1 MSSAKKQIP
10 EEFKKV
16 IFEFLGDISNT
27 FPEYKSTLSLFLDS
41 NGVKLTTSESETSEI
56 QKQKVVSIL
65 YEYCSKVYPERF
77 FDILYKNEK
86 LFDKNESEYANV
98 NTHFLPN
105 IDFSVLWN
113 TEGISDATRETIWK
127 YLQLILMTIITNID
141 DRKSFGD
148 AANLFEAINE
158 DELRN
163 KLEET
168 IQQMYNMFEHTNATP
183 PTPNTPNANADPTSD
198 NPDTNAEPAFDFF
211 DWAKSMGS
219 NANNDNAYANANENG
234 EKEPN
239 ANAESIHDHISQ
251 ILNGKIGKLAKEIAE
266 ETAKDV
272 DFDMND
278 FTGGENGST
287 DGENVDFKNVFQKM
301 FKNPGKLMSLVKNV
315 GSKLDQK
322 FKSGEIKESELMQE
336 ASDLLSKMKNMPGMG
351 NLTDMLNKMGMGGM
365 MGGMGGG
372 GGNSKVNIGAM
383 QSNLQRNMKM
393 SKMKERM
400 QQKLQEQRA
409 SAQAASAAAQAQAQ
423 AQAQAIPVKK
433 QSQIFSTGEVVERT
447 PVTSASSTTATATTT
462 ATTTTATA
470 TTATTATTTDT
481 TTSAV
486 PNKKKNKKK

>member
-41 NGVKLTTSESETSEI
+41 NGVKLTTSESETAET
-56 QKQKVVSIL
+56 QKQKVVTIL

-86 LFDKNESEYANV
+86 LFNKQEYNV

-158 DELRN
+158 DELRS

-183 PTPNTPNANADPTSD
+183 PTPNTTPNADPASD
-198 NPDTNAEPAFDFF
+198 NPDTNADPAFDFF
-211 DWAKSMGS
+211 DWAKNMGANNNG
-219 NANNDNAYANANENG
+219 NANG
-234 EKEPN
+234 ESN

-278 FTGGENGST
+278 FTGETAN
-287 DGENVDFKNVFQKM
+287 GENVDFKNVFQKM

-372 GGNSKVNIGAM
+372 KVNVGAM

-409 SAQAASAAAQAQAQ
+409 AAQAAAASAQAQAQ
-423 AQAQAIPVKK
+423 AAAAAQVPVTK

-447 PVTSASSTTATATTT
+447 PVTATSAATSA
-462 ATTTTATA
+462 
-470 TTATTATTTDT
+470 

-486 PNKKKNKKK
+486 KKKNKKK

>member
-1 MSSAKKQIP
+1 MSTSKKLIP

-41 NGVKLTTSESETSEI
+41 NGVKLTTSESET
-56 QKQKVVSIL
+56 QKVVSIL

-86 LFDKNESEYANV
+86 LFNKKEYNV

-183 PTPNTPNANADPTSD
+183 PTP
-198 NPDTNAEPAFDFF
+198 DTDPAFDFF
-211 DWAKSMGS
+211 DWAKSMGANS
-219 NANNDNAYANANENG
+219 NANGSAN

-278 FTGGENGST
+278 FTGEST
-287 DGENVDFKNVFQKM
+287 NGENVDFKNVFQKM

-372 GGNSKVNIGAM
+372 NSKVNVGAM

-409 SAQAASAAAQAQAQ
+409 AAQAAAASAQAQAQ
-423 AQAQAIPVKK
+423 APVKK
-433 QSQIFSTGEVVERT
+433 QSQVFSTGEVVERT
-447 PVTSASSTTATATTT
+447 PVTANSSSSSSSDPSSSSASS
-462 ATTTTATA
+462 
-470 TTATTATTTDT
+470 
-481 TTSAV
+481 V

>member
-1 MSSAKKQIP
+1 MSSAKKQIS

-41 NGVKLTTSESETSEI
+41 NGVKLTTSESETSET
-56 QKQKVVSIL
+56 QKQKVINIL

-86 LFDKNESEYANV
+86 LFNKMEYNV

-183 PTPNTPNANADPTSD
+183 PTPNTTPNADPASD
-198 NPDTNAEPAFDFF
+198 TPDTTNPAFDFF
-211 DWAKSMGS
+211 DWAKSMGANN
-219 NANNDNAYANANENG
+219 NANNADANAN

-278 FTGGENGST
+278 FTGGEGENGST
-287 DGENVDFKNVFQKM
+287 NGENVDFKNVFQKM

-372 GGNSKVNIGAM
+372 GNSKVNIGAM

-409 SAQAASAAAQAQAQ
+409 AAQAAAASAQAQAQ
-423 AQAQAIPVKK
+423 AQAQAAAQGQAPVKK
-433 QSQIFSTGEVVERT
+433 QSHVFSTGEVVERT
-447 PVTSASSTTATATTT
+447 PITAAPSTSCD
-462 ATTTTATA
+462 TA
-470 TTATTATTTDT
+470 TTAAT
-481 TTSAV
+481 SSV
-486 PNKKKNKKK
+486 PNKKKNKKNKK

>member
-1 MSSAKKQIP
+1 MSSKKQKQIP
-10 EEFKKV
+10 DEFKKV
-16 IFEFLGDISNT
+16 IFEFTADISNT
-27 FPEYKSTLSLFLDS
+27 FPEYKSTLGLFLDS
-41 NGVKLTTSESETSEI
+41 NGINISSAESESDT
-56 QKQKVVSIL
+56 QKVVAIL
-65 YEYCSKVYPERF
+65 YDYCSKVYPERF

-86 LFDKNESEYANV
+86 LFDKSVSEYANV

-127 YLQLILMTIITNID
+127 YLQLILMTIITNIE

-168 IQQMYNMFEHTNATP
+168 IQQMYSMFEG
-183 PTPNTPNANADPTSD
+183 ANASEPGVNASSESGSH
-198 NPDTNAEPAFDFF
+198 PDADASASSEQASGSGSASEEGFNFF
-211 DWAKSMGS
+211 DWAKNMNKGGDG
-219 NANNDNAYANANENG
+219 NAA
-234 EKEPN
+234 EPN
-239 ANAESIHDHISQ
+239 ANAESIHEHISH

-272 DFDMND
+272 DFDTE
-278 FTGGENGST
+278 FGGES
-287 DGENVDFKNVFQKM
+287 GENMDFKNVFQKM

-372 GGNSKVNIGAM
+372 KVNVGAM

-409 SAQAASAAAQAQAQ
+409 AAQAAAASAQAAAQV
-423 AQAQAIPVKK
+423 PVAK
-433 QSQIFSTGEVVERT
+433 QSQVFSTGEVVERT
-447 PVTSASSTTATATTT
+447 PVT
-462 ATTTTATA
+462 
-470 TTATTATTTDT
+470 
-481 TTSAV
+481 TTSAATSAATSAV
-486 PNKKKNKKK
+486 KKKNKKK

>member
-1 MSSAKKQIP
+1 MTKKQIP
-10 EEFKKV
+10 EEFKKI
-16 IFEFLGDISNT
+16 IFEFLSDISNT

-41 NGVKLTTSESETSEI
+41 NGVKLTTSESET
-56 QKQKVVSIL
+56 QKVVGIL

-86 LFDKNESEYANV
+86 LFNKMEYNV

-113 TEGISDATRETIWK
+113 TEGISDTTRETIWK

-141 DRKSFGD
+141 DKKSFGD

-163 KLEET
+163 KLQET
-168 IQQMYNMFEHTNATP
+168 IQQMYNMFEHTSTSSPDMNPPASESDATP
-183 PTPNTPNANADPTSD
+183 DPEF
-198 NPDTNAEPAFDFF
+198 NFF
-211 DWAKSMGS
+211 DWAKSMGKD
-219 NANNDNAYANANENG
+219 ATANENG
-234 EKEPN
+234 ETGSNPN

-272 DFDMND
+272 DFDIDLN
-278 FTGGENGST
+278 GEN
-287 DGENVDFKNVFQKM
+287 GENVDFKNVFQKM

-336 ASDLLSKMKNMPGMG
+336 ASDLLSKMKNMPGMN
-351 NLTDMLNKMGMGGM
+351 NLTEMLNKMGMGGM
-365 MGGMGGG
+365 MKGMGG

-383 QSNLQRNMKM
+383 QSSLQRNMKL

-400 QQKLQEQRA
+400 QQKLQQQRETPQVPPPTP
-409 SAQAASAAAQAQAQ
+409 S
-423 AQAQAIPVKK
+423 PVTPSIAKMP
-433 QSQIFSTGEVVERT
+433 QVFSTGEVVERT
-447 PVTSASSTTATATTT
+447 PVSI
-462 ATTTTATA
+462 
-470 TTATTATTTDT
+470 
-481 TTSAV
+481 
-486 PNKKKNKKK
+486 KKNKKNNKK

>member
-1 MSSAKKQIP
+1 MSSTKKQIP

-41 NGVKLTTSESETSEI
+41 NGVKLTTSESETSET
-56 QKQKVVSIL
+56 QKQKVINIL

-86 LFDKNESEYANV
+86 LFNKAEYNV

-183 PTPNTPNANADPTSD
+183 PTPNTTPNADPASDDNPASD
-198 NPDTNAEPAFDFF
+198 NPDTTNPAFDFF
-211 DWAKSMGS
+211 DWAKSMGN
-219 NANNDNAYANANENG
+219 NANNANNADANAN

-278 FTGGENGST
+278 FAGGEGDNGST
-287 DGENVDFKNVFQKM
+287 NGENVDFKNVFQKM

-372 GGNSKVNIGAM
+372 NSKVNIGAM

-409 SAQAASAAAQAQAQ
+409 AAQAASAAAQAQA
-423 AQAQAIPVKK
+423 PVKK
-433 QSQIFSTGEVVERT
+433 QSQVFSTGEVVERT
-447 PVTSASSTTATATTT
+447 PVTAATTD
-462 ATTTTATA
+462 
-470 TTATTATTTDT
+470 TTATTAA
-481 TTSAV
+481 TSAV
-486 PNKKKNKKK
+486 PNKKKNKKNKK

>member
-27 FPEYKSTLSLFLDS
+27 FPEYKNTLSLFLDS
-41 NGVKLTTSESETSEI
+41 NGVKLTTSESETAET
-56 QKQKVVSIL
+56 QKQKVVTIL

-86 LFDKNESEYANV
+86 LFNKQEYNV

-158 DELRN
+158 DELRS

-183 PTPNTPNANADPTSD
+183 PTPNTTPNADPASD
-198 NPDTNAEPAFDFF
+198 NPDTNADPAFDFF
-211 DWAKSMGS
+211 DWAKNMG
-219 NANNDNAYANANENG
+219 ANNNGNNANANG
-234 EKEPN
+234 ESN

-278 FTGGENGST
+278 FSGETAN
-287 DGENVDFKNVFQKM
+287 GENVDFKNVFQKM

-322 FKSGEIKESELMQE
+322 FKSGEIKESELMEE

-351 NLTDMLNKMGMGGM
+351 NLRDMLNKMGMGGM

-372 GGNSKVNIGAM
+372 KVNVGAM

-409 SAQAASAAAQAQAQ
+409 AAQAAAAAAQSQAAQV
-423 AQAQAIPVKK
+423 PVTK
-433 QSQIFSTGEVVERT
+433 QSQVFSTGEVVERT
-447 PVTSASSTTATATTT
+447 PVTA
-462 ATTTTATA
+462 
-470 TTATTATTTDT
+470 
-481 TTSAV
+481 TSAATSATISAV
-486 PNKKKNKKK
+486 KKKNKKK